1 MPSERAFDRAAT
13 IRLLALATGLLACVG
28 VFLASM
34 LVLRLDRLRGE
45 LRGALEAC
53 TCCEEPAP

>member
-1 MPSERAFDRAAT
+1 MASERPFDRAAT

-45 LRGALEAC
+45 LRGELEAC
-53 TCCEEPAP
+53 KCCEEPAP